1 MATALTV
8 VDAASAYERNIANT
22 PVDPGFAAADVANGN
37 EFRATGR
44 EFVLVRNTDGAAPHN
59 VTVTSQPA
67 SRTGRLGSISAVSIA
82 ADAFVAFQI
91 FPRDGWEAGGVI
103 LISAD
108 DAQIEF
114 AVVRLPLQA
123 AG

>member
-8 VDAASAYERNIANT
+8 VEAPSAYERNTTNT
-22 PVDPGFAAADVANGN
+22 PVDPGFVAADATSGN
-37 EFRATGR
+37 EFRSTGR
-44 EFVLVRNTDGAAPHN
+44 ELVLVRNTDSSTHN

-67 SRTGRLGSISAVSIA
+67 SRTGRLGHITNAVIPISPSME
-82 ADAFVAFQI
+82 AFQI
-91 FPRDGWEAGGVI
+91 FPRDGWESGG
-103 LISAD
+103 LITITAD
-108 DAQIEF
+108 NVLIEI